1 MSSDKDIIKW
11 KRFLKTAE
19 AEKVNQVYKAKDPDI
34 SKKDLAIIIK
44 RVRKLNKDI
53 RSLRKL
59 LDYD

>member
-1 MSSDKDIIKW
+1 MNSNSDITKW

-19 AEKVNQVYKAKDPDI
+19 AERNNQIHKAKDPDI
-34 SKKDLAIIIK
+34 SKKDLVIIIK

-53 RSLRKL
+53 LNLRKL